1 MRNRYGMEIRRCCA
15 SCKYRKITNDGRM
28 CSKIDYE
35 VASWQYCSQWEMH
48 PKLQNAG
55 EGNGKVKSLDY
66 LNYHREKYLQQ
77 REDYYES
84 KILATQIM
92 STEQIRKEYTEQ
104 KGSIY
109 INI

>member
-1 MRNRYGMEIRRCCA
+1 
-15 SCKYRKITNDGRM
+15 M

-77 REDYYES
+77 REDYY
-84 KILATQIM
+84 QIM

>member
-15 SCKYRKITNDGRM
+15 SCKYRMVNNEGRM
-28 CSKIDYE
+28 CSKTNFE
-35 VASWQYCSQWEMH
+35 VASWHLCTQWDIH

-77 REDYYES
+77 REDFYER

-92 STEQIRKEYTEQ
+92 STEQIRKEYTELH
-104 KGSIY
+104 GSIF

>member
-1 MRNRYGMEIRRCCA
+1 MRNRYGIEICRCCA
-15 SCKYRKITNDGRM
+15 SCKNRMVTNDGRM

-66 LNYHREKYLQQ
+66 LNYHREKYLHQ